1 MRRPKKCKTSQA
13 FRRRKIIPALEIPCR
28 AFSDMMAPSK
38 SRATPRMIVEN
49 FKGIMQYEKRY
60 HQSILRRFILVLKGR
75 QMEIKN
81 MNETGF

>member
-1 MRRPKKCKTSQA
+1 
-13 FRRRKIIPALEIPCR
+13 
-28 AFSDMMAPSK
+28 MMAPSK